1 MGCHFPSPVDLP
13 DPGIKPMSPIS
24 PALAGGF
31 FTAQPPGKPPHWT
44 WNEKLRNFTGRY
56 CKAGRS
62 LLIFPGYSAS
72 FQTTD
77 SNSPFWALLMIYIFK
92 FLSTVFFLLQQISV
106 LLIHNYQIYK
116 LFSLH
121 LFTSLFSIHCLL
133 SLLTLPSFVRW
144 LSFFPSHS

>member
-1 MGCHFPSPVDLP
+1 M
-13 DPGIKPMSPIS
+13 S

-31 FTAQPPGKPPHWT
+31 ATTQPPGKPPNWT
-44 WNEKLRNFTGRY
+44 WNVKLSNFTGMH

-62 LLIFPGYSAS
+62 LLIFPGYGAS

-92 FLSTVFFLLQQISV
+92 FLSTVFFLLQQMSV
-106 LLIHNYQIYK
+106 LFIHNYLIYK

-121 LFTSLFSIHCLL
+121 LFTSLFSIHCLM
-133 SLLTLPSFVRW
+133 SLLTLPSLLRW
-144 LSFFPSHS
+144 LSFLASHS